1 MFKKLFVAAFA
12 FALIAPA
19 FRAEDKEAKDIVDTA
34 VEAKSFTKLVAAV
47 KAAELVDTLKSKGP
61 FTVFAPTD
69 KAFEALGEE
78 TLTKVLGDKELL
90 TKILMVHVIKDKAV
104 MAADVVK
111 LDGEKVNG
119 YTIKVEDGKVSLNN
133 GTTKVNVIK
142 TDIKCKNG
150 VIHVIDAVMLPV
162 AK

>member
-19 FRAEDKEAKDIVDTA
+19 FRAEDKEVKDIVDTA
-34 VEAKSFTKLVAAV
+34 VEAKMFTKLVAAI
-47 KAAELVDTLKSKGP
+47 KAAELADTLKSKGP

-104 MAADVVK
+104 MADAVVK
-111 LDGEKVNG
+111 MNGEKVNG

-133 GTTKVNVIK
+133 GTTKVNVVK

-150 VIHVIDAVMLPV
+150 VIHVIDAVLLPTN
-162 AK
+162 K